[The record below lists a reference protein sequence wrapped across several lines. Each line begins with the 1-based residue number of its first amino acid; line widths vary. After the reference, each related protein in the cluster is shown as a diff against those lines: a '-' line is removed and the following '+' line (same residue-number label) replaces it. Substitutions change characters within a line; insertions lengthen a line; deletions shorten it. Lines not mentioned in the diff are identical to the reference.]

1 MGNDW
6 QVLKKELEDHA
17 EKKGVPIIRGP
28 ERELLLK
35 AAALAEPRRML
46 EIGTAIGYSALL
58 LAERFPKAQIH
69 TVELDEER
77 YHMAVQVMVRA
88 GLTGRVHCILGDA
101 GQVIPTLSGPY
112 DFLFL
117 DGPKGQYLRELKA
130 IEPLLSERAVIAADN
145 VLFRGLVEAKDPVPH
160 RYRTLVMRL
169 REYIDYV
176 NEKYETRI
184 YKEGDGLAV
193 SLKK

>member
-6 QVLKKELEDHA
+6 QVLKRELEDYA
-17 EKKGVPIIRGP
+17 EKRGVPIIRGP

-77 YHMAVQVMVRA
+77 YHMAFQVMERA
-88 GLTGRVHCILGDA
+88 GLTGRVHCMLGDA
-101 GQVIPTLSGPY
+101 GQVIPTLRGPMIS
-112 DFLFL
+112 FSWT
-117 DGPKGQYLRELKA
+117 GPKD
-130 IEPLLSERAVIAADN
+130 S
-145 VLFRGLVEAKDPVPH
+145 
-160 RYRTLVMRL
+160 T
-169 REYIDYV
+169 
-176 NEKYETRI
+176 
-184 YKEGDGLAV
+184 
-193 SLKK
+193 